1 MIEIA
6 MVIVGT
12 RQLREDAVRMGRSPW
27 WAALFPI
34 FWLGFELMG
43 ALVAF
48 LLGFEGF
55 AVFVIALLSAIV
67 GGVIA
72 MTVVGSLRPVPA
84 AQGELLGGLRSPS
97 SETMG
102 APTLGQPSRS

>member
-34 FWLGFELMG
+34 FWFGFELMG

-72 MTVVGSLRPVPA
+72 MTLVGSLRPA
-84 AQGELLGGLRSPS
+84 TQGELLGGLRSPS
-97 SETMG
+97 SETKG